1 MPEAG
6 DTTGKLLVAT
16 PLIGDGNF
24 DRTVVLMLA
33 HQEEGAAGV
42 VLNRPSGLLVSDA
55 LPQWAPYLA
64 PPPTMFIGGPVSN
77 ESVVALARVRQDP
90 DQGWWTPVH
99 GLVGTLD
106 LEADAEEVADTVD
119 GIRLFAG
126 YAGWSPSQLE
136 DEIESGAWFVVD
148 ADPADLLTEN
158 PGDLWPTVLSRQP
171 SPLSWYA
178 NYPSHPTHN

>member
-1 MPEAG
+1 MDEGA

-24 DRTVVLMLA
+24 ERTVVLMLA

-55 LPQWAPYLA
+55 LPQWAPHLVS
-64 PPPTMFIGGPVSN
+64 PPTMFIGGPVSN

-90 DQGWWTPVH
+90 DQGWWTPVL

-106 LEADAEEVADTVD
+106 LEADANEVASAVD
-119 GIRLFAG
+119 GVRLFAG
-126 YAGWSPSQLE
+126 YAGWSPGQLE
-136 DEIESGAWFVVD
+136 EEIESGAWFVVE
-148 ADPADLLTEN
+148 ADPSDLLTEAH
-158 PGDLWPTVLSRQP
+158 GDLWATVLARQP
-171 SPLSWYA
+171 SPISWFTHYPTH
-178 NYPSHPTHN
+178 PSHN